1 VHVNTPAPWIT
12 AEDLGVVSSPEVDEA
27 IAGATFVLWMLS
39 ARKYGGVRTTT
50 EIYCQTGLNYL
61 GSTVLPTTMR
71 ATMMSGSGMQV
82 HPMLREGVITNE
94 ILGMC
99 GTCGCE
105 HAIRLRG
112 VPVRSVHEIWHGNQQ
127 IDMSTVAIYDHSYI
141 TAPNRCWGT
150 CDDLEVT
157 YTYGT
162 EPPALGKMA
171 ARELATQ
178 YLLAMSEDED
188 GECALPRRVTQ
199 VSRQGVSWTLLD
211 PQDFLDHGR
220 TGIYLVDL
228 FLRTVNPDRARLR
241 ARVFSPDLHR
251 ARSYREG
258 PFPPPPVQQRTSPE
272 VVAAPTPQLMTPTIT
287 ETATRVSPPGAV
299 TVYTGQPLRWL
310 VPGAFTEGEPPVIT
324 VRPSG
329 EEVPPD
335 TLSWRSGNYT
345 LDLSNAQAERLL
357 PHGSVLVV
365 STPADDGSTRQ
376 TSHPV
381 ERRTT

>member
-1 VHVNTPAPWIT
+1 VNTPAPWIEVEEQ
-12 AEDLGVVSSPEVDEA
+12 ALPIGFDADLAKEA
-27 IAGATFVLWMLS
+27 IAGASFVLWMLS
-39 ARKYGGVRTTT
+39 ARKYGGTRRVT
-50 EIYCQTGLNYL
+50 EVYCQTGLNYL

-71 ATMMSGSGMQV
+71 ATMMSGSNMQV
-82 HPMLREGVITNE
+82 HPMLHEGVITNE
-94 ILGMC
+94 VFGMC

-105 HAIRLRG
+105 HTIRLRG
-112 VPVRSVHEIWHGNQQ
+112 APVRQVHKVWHGDEP
-127 IDMSTVAIYDHSYI
+127 IPLTDVAIYDYSYI
-141 TAPNRCWGT
+141 TAPRRCWGT
-150 CDDLEVT
+150 CEDLEVD
-157 YTYGT
+157 YTYGS

-178 YLLAMSEDED
+178 YLLALSDDED
-188 GECALPRRVTQ
+188 GECVLPQRVTQ

-228 FLRTVNPDRARLR
+228 FLRTVNPDQARLR

-251 ARSYREG
+251 ARAYRMG
-258 PFPPPPVQQRTSPE
+258 DFVPAAPPSPVLD
-272 VVAAPTPQLMTPTIT
+272 VAPTPQLMSAPSIETVVATPL
-287 ETATRVSPPGAV
+287 PGAV

-310 VPGAFTEGEPPVIT
+310 VPGTFTEGKPPVIA

-345 LDLSNAQAERLL
+345 LDLSSAQAERLL

-365 STPADDGSTRQ
+365 STPADDGSTTRQ